1 MKALAPVAV
10 HEKKDFT
17 YEVKF
22 LIPEA
27 VADAALVWARK
38 HLTADPHIDPSKGD
52 TYTVNSLYFD
62 TPQFDVYQRNGS
74 FGRCKYRVRRYA
86 SETTLFLERKLKT
99 RGLVG
104 KRRTRVPEEEMVFLN
119 HHPAP
124 ANWAGSWFQRR
135 LLARQLEPQ
144 CQIAYQRVARVGQSA
159 EGLVRLTLDHQ
170 VRCVRLTDVALP
182 KEVAGLALIPS
193 HAILELKFQG
203 VTPELF
209 KTLMQD
215 LELIPQAISKYRL
228 SIQAFGL
235 DASLNPSPTEN
246 DAPVIP
252 PSGHNGEVRTEP
264 LILNPSPEPQA
275 LANPVR
281 G

>member
-1 MKALAPVAV
+1 MKALAQVSA
-10 HEKKDFT
+10 HEQKEFT

-27 VADAALVWARK
+27 IAEAALSWAR
-38 HLTADPHIDPSKGD
+38 LNLMADPNINPSKGD

-62 TPQFDVYQRNGS
+62 TPKLDVYQRNGS

-86 SETTLFLERKLKT
+86 NETTLFLERKLKT

-104 KRRTRVPEEEMVFLN
+104 KRRTRVREEEIVFLN
-119 HHPAP
+119 HSPAP
-124 ANWAGSWFQRR
+124 ANWTGYWFQRR

-159 EGLVRLTLDHQ
+159 AGLVRLTLDRH
-170 VRCVRLTDVALP
+170 VHCVRLTDVALP
-182 KEVAGLALIPS
+182 KEVAGLTLIPD

-203 VTPELF
+203 VMPEQF

-215 LELIPQAISKYRL
+215 LELIPQAVSKYRL

-235 DASLNPSPTEN
+235 DPSLNPSPNE
-246 DAPVIP
+246 DDLPP
-252 PSGHNGEVRTEP
+252 PSGSNGEARAEK
-264 LILNPSPEPQA
+264 LIVNPSPETQA
-275 LANPVR
+275 LENLDR
-281 G
+281 K